1 MSFVSTTASIHTG
14 NQMMSTED
22 FKIRNL
28 RGAICEYLDEGNIDD
43 LLIDLR
49 QILDDEEDNFLKKAL
64 VYKDVRKKLF
74 K

>member
-1 MSFVSTTASIHTG
+1 MFFVNTTASIQTG
-14 NQMMSTED
+14 NPMMSTDE

-28 RGAICEYLDEGNIDD
+28 RGAICEYLDEERVDD
-43 LLIDLR
+43 LLSDLR
-49 QILDDEEDNFLKKAL
+49 KILDEEEDSFLKKAL

>member
-1 MSFVSTTASIHTG
+1 MFFVSTTVSTQTG
-14 NQMMSTED
+14 NLTMSTDE

-28 RGAICEYLDEGNIDD
+28 RGAICEYLDEGSIDD
-43 LLIDLR
+43 LLSDLR
-49 QILDDEEDNFLKKAL
+49 KILDEEEDSFLKKAL

>member
-1 MSFVSTTASIHTG
+1 
-14 NQMMSTED
+14 MSTEE

-28 RGAICEYLDEGNIDD
+28 RGAICEYLDEENIDD
-43 LLIDLR
+43 LLSDLR
-49 QILDDEEDNFLKKAL
+49 KILDEEEDSFLKKAL

>member
-1 MSFVSTTASIHTG
+1 
-14 NQMMSTED
+14 MSTDE

-28 RGAICEYLDEGNIDD
+28 RGAICEYLDEG
-43 LLIDLR
+43 R
-49 QILDDEEDNFLKKAL
+49 EILDEEEDSFLKKAL

>member
-1 MSFVSTTASIHTG
+1 
-14 NQMMSTED
+14 MSTDE

-28 RGAICEYLDEGNIDD
+28 RGAICEYLDEGSIDD
-43 LLIDLR
+43 LLSDLR
-49 QILDDEEDNFLKKAL
+49 KILDEEEDSFLKKAL

>member
-1 MSFVSTTASIHTG
+1 
-14 NQMMSTED
+14 MMSTDE

-28 RGAICEYLDEGNIDD
+28 RGAICEYLDEGNIHD
-43 LLIDLR
+43 LFHDLR
-49 QILDDEEDNFLKKAL
+49 QILDEEEDSFLKKAL

>member
-1 MSFVSTTASIHTG
+1 
-14 NQMMSTED
+14 MSTEE

-28 RGAICEYLDEGNIDD
+28 RGAICEYLDEENIDD
-43 LLIDLR
+43 LLSDLR
-49 QILDDEEDNFLKKAL
+49 KILDEEEDGFLKKAL

>member
-1 MSFVSTTASIHTG
+1 
-14 NQMMSTED
+14 MSTDE

-28 RGAICEYLDEGNIDD
+28 RGAICEYLDEGGIDD
-43 LLIDLR
+43 LLSDLR
-49 QILDDEEDNFLKKAL
+49 KILDEEEDSFLKKAL

>member
-1 MSFVSTTASIHTG
+1 MNTTELTLIGS
-14 NQMMSTED
+14 QMMSTEE

-28 RGAICEYLDEGNIDD
+28 RGAICEYLDEENIDD
-43 LLIDLR
+43 LLSDLR
-49 QILDDEEDNFLKKAL
+49 KILDEEEDGFLKKAL

>member
-1 MSFVSTTASIHTG
+1 
-14 NQMMSTED
+14 MMSTEE

-28 RGAICEYLDEGNIDD
+28 RGAICEYLDEENIDD
-43 LLIDLR
+43 LLSDLR
-49 QILDDEEDNFLKKAL
+49 KILDEEEDSFLKKAL